1 MSYQSA
7 WRSPSNIA
15 LVKYWGKKQGGVQLP
30 ANPSISFT
38 LDQCHTET
46 RVEWASSSKG
56 SIELWLEEEKRPDFL
71 PKINQLIKRLGADY
85 QFLTEGQLKIRT
97 SNSFPHSSGIASS
110 ASSMSALALCFF
122 DLQCQ
127 VNGLELDMAKHLKE
141 ISRMARLGSGSAS
154 RSLFSDAA
162 IWGTHEDVEGSS
174 DEFAIP
180 FQELHPVFQDFRDTI
195 LIVEEGQ
202 KSVSSTAGH
211 QLLEG
216 HPYAVAR
223 YKQANENLI
232 RMTKALKNGDLRE
245 FASITESE
253 AMTLHAMMM
262 SSDPWFI
269 LMKPN
274 TLHLIEKIK
283 TLREHYQ
290 LNMVITL
297 DAGANIHLL
306 YPGNES
312 AVIEQLIQNKLSI
325 YCQDGMYI
333 CDRIGK
339 GPTRL

>member
-1 MSYQSA
+1 MIYQSA

-38 LDQCHTET
+38 LDRCHTET
-46 RVEWASSSKG
+46 HVEWIKSTKG
-56 SIELWLEEEKRPDFL
+56 GIELWLEEEKRPDFL
-71 PKINQLIKRLGADY
+71 PKINQLIERLGPEY
-85 QFLTEGQLKIRT
+85 RFLSEGQLKIKT

-122 DLQCQ
+122 DLKSKT
-127 VNGLELDMAKHLKE
+127 NGLKIDMANDLKE
-141 ISRMARLGSGSAS
+141 ISRIARLGSGSAA
-154 RSLFSDAA
+154 RSLFKNAA
-162 IWGTHEDVEGSS
+162 IWGKHEEMDGSS

-180 FQELHPVFQDFRDTI
+180 FQELHPVFQDFRDAI

-202 KSVSSTAGH
+202 KAVSSTAGH
-211 QLLEG
+211 QLLNG
-216 HPYAVAR
+216 HPYANAR

-232 RMTKALKNGDLRE
+232 RMTEALKSGDLHE
-245 FASITESE
+245 FARITETE

-274 TLHLIEKIK
+274 TLYLIEKIK
-283 TLREHYQ
+283 LLREHYH

-306 YPGNES
+306 YPGTES
-312 AVIEQLIQNKLSI
+312 VAIEQLIKDELSK

-333 CDRIGK
+333 CDRIGE
-339 GPTRL
+339 GPISL